1 MRKNIFKKIALLALP
16 AIMIPAIMAMG
27 STAAYSKEKLV
38 LGNEGAY
45 PPFSMV
51 DGSGRLTG
59 VEPEVAREMCKRM
72 DVECEFVVMDFK
84 ALIPALMQR
93 KMDAVAS
100 QTKPLPERVDK
111 VLFGRPILFNP
122 DSYVVPKDKDYTFT
136 AEGLKGVKMGLQRGS
151 AQAKYIQ
158 ETFGDAVEIV
168 YFDNPDQIRLD
179 LTSGRLDM
187 SLGPKISW
195 TNEFLTK
202 PTGQDWKFAGGD
214 LWTGGGEKGSSWL
227 ARKDSQPLLDRINVT
242 LDTIIED
249 CTFTKIRKQFM
260 EVQLLPE
267 EAKCEE

>member
-1 MRKNIFKKIALLALP
+1 MREKLFKIIAPLAIGLSLVTQP
-16 AIMIPAIMAMG
+16 SLA
-27 STAAYSKEKLV
+27 KEKLI

-51 DGSGRLTG
+51 DASGTLTG
-59 VEPEVAREMCKRM
+59 VEPEVAREVCKRM
-72 DVECEFVVMDFK
+72 DVDCEFVVMDFK
-84 ALIPALMQR
+84 ALIPALLQ
-93 KMDAVAS
+93 KKLDFVAS

-122 DSYVVPKDKDYTFT
+122 DSYVIPKDKDYEFT
-136 AEGLKGVKMGLQRGS
+136 KEGLKGLKVGLQRGS
-151 AQAKYIQ
+151 AQAKYVQ

-168 YFDNPDQIRLD
+168 SFDNPDQIRLD
-179 LTSGRLDM
+179 LTSGRLDL

-202 PTGQDWKFAGGD
+202 PSGADWKFAGGE

-227 ARKDSQPLLDRINVT
+227 ARKDSQPLLDRVNAA
-242 LDTIIED
+242 LDEVIKD

-260 EVQLLPE
+260 EVELLPE
-267 EAKCEE
+267 EQNCR